1 MNIVLHSVVTSVDDE
16 TFITYAMYSDG
27 KLDMSSGTPLE
38 EHTKEWYDGLSEDD
52 MFIVKHLLDIKKYLK
67 K

>member
-27 KLDMSSGTPLE
+27 KLDISSGTPLGE
-38 EHTKEWYDGLSEDD
+38 NSKEWYDGLSEDD